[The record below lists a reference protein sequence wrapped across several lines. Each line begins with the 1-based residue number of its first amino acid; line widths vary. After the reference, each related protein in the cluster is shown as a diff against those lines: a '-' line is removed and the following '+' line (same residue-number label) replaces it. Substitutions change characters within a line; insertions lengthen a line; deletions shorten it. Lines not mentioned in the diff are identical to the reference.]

1 MRLLSTCFRLV
12 RSLAFDLC
20 HLLST
25 CATCFRLALTCV
37 CAFSALTQTAVPH
50 AYVQANCSSARL
62 RSSAVPQT
70 ELLIV
75 PGSASAPAT
84 QSTPSTPRAASFST
98 RLKKWRVRLLL
109 PLFESSA
116 LFVMLT
122 HLSEDLSVLC
132 PLVHFALLSASACVA
147 ASSPLTNL

>member
-25 CATCFRLALTCV
+25 CVTCFRLALTCV

-50 AYVQANCSSARL
+50 AYADPLPASHAKN
-62 RSSAVPQT
+62 

-84 QSTPSTPRAASFST
+84 PSTPSTLRAASFST
-98 RLKKWRVRLLL
+98 RLKKWRVRLLF

-122 HLSEDLSVLC
+122 HVSEDLSCCAHSCSLPC
-132 PLVHFALLSASACVA
+132 SLRLHALLLLFLYKSVA
-147 ASSPLTNL
+147 I